1 MRAGDQLADA
11 SAASVG
17 KISKGH
23 AGGAV
28 GEESLVNVSLVG
40 IIVADE
46 SGHAVETFRFILAK
60 VEDEGDQLG
69 QDRAEVHVWE
79 VFSKAKKDL
88 FDGVQARFVE
98 TVSGRE

>member
-28 GEESLVNVSLVG
+28 GEESLVDVTLVG
-40 IIVADE
+40 IVVADE
-46 SGHAVETFRFILAK
+46 SGHAVETFCFILAK
-60 VEDEGDQLG
+60 VEDEGDQRG
-69 QDRAEVHVWE
+69 QDRAEVHVRE

-88 FDGVQARFVE
+88 FDGVRARFVE